1 MDYTISAVSQ
11 LSDHLR
17 SLRKAR
23 GLTQAELGALLG
35 VKQARVADI
44 ERDPS
49 VVSVDQLHKFLA
61 ILGVQLVLRDTGS
74 TWTQPAATPVPKDPN
89 KGAW

>member
-1 MDYTISAVSQ
+1 
-11 LSDHLR
+11 
-17 SLRKAR
+17 
-23 GLTQAELGALLG
+23 
-35 VKQARVADI
+35 VADI

-74 TWTQPAATPVPKDPN
+74 TWTQPTATLVPKGPN